1 MATRKPSA
9 NGNHL
14 QEAMALLIRNQ
25 AAFVD
30 QMARSDREFGEWRES
45 RALQQ
50 QNDERF
56 ARIDGRFTGVE
67 ERLSRIET
75 ILVQLPE
82 AIRQNGQNTHN
93 I

>member
-1 MATRKPSA
+1 
-9 NGNHL
+9 
-14 QEAMALLIRNQ
+14 MALLIRNL
-25 AAFVD
+25 AAFVE
-30 QMARSDREFGEWRES
+30 QVARSDREFGGWRRES

-56 ARIDGRFTGVE
+56 SRIDGRFARVE

-82 AIRQNGQNTHN
+82 AITQKDRLQDSEAMFN
-93 I
+93 IL